1 MQAMHYFLLSM
12 TAVLLVV
19 AGFSLVH
26 DLCLELD
33 YRRAQIRGVDV
44 EAPAAL
50 RWRVTVSLAL
60 LAWVPFLLA
69 LAMAVLPVRGL
80 HLVH

>member
-1 MQAMHYFLLSM
+1 MHAAQYFLLSM
-12 TAVLLVV
+12 TAVLFVV

-26 DLCLELD
+26 DLGLELH
-33 YRRAQIRGVDV
+33 YRRAQIRRGDV
-44 EAPAAL
+44 MAPSAL

-69 LAMAVLPVRGL
+69 VAMAVLPVHGFL
-80 HLVH
+80 H

>member
-1 MQAMHYFLLSM
+1 MQATQYFLLSM
-12 TAVLLVV
+12 TAVLFVV

-26 DLCLELD
+26 DLCLELG
-33 YRRAQIRGVDV
+33 YRKAQMRGVEMV
-44 EAPAAL
+44 APSAL

-69 LAMAVLPVRGL
+69 LGLAVLPIHGSI
-80 HLVH
+80 H

>member
-1 MQAMHYFLLSM
+1 MQAAQCFLISM
-12 TAVLLVV
+12 TAVMFVV

-26 DLCLELD
+26 DLCVEVG
-33 YRRAQIRGVDV
+33 YRRAQIRGVEV

-69 LAMAVLPVRGL
+69 VGMAMLPVHGL
-80 HLVH
+80 LH

>member
-1 MQAMHYFLLSM
+1 MHATQYFLLSM
-12 TAVLLVV
+12 TAVLFVL

-26 DLCLELD
+26 DLCLELN
-33 YRRAQIRGVDV
+33 YRCAQIRGVEV

-50 RWRVTVSLAL
+50 RWRMTVSLAL
-60 LAWVPFLLA
+60 VAWVPFLLA
-69 LAMAVLPVRGL
+69 LAMTVLPVRGP

>member
-1 MQAMHYFLLSM
+1 MQAAQYFLLSM
-12 TAVLLVV
+12 TAVLFVV

-33 YRRAQIRGVDV
+33 CRRAQLRGVDV
-44 EAPAAL
+44 DAPTAL

-69 LAMAVLPVRGL
+69 LGLTVLPVHGL
-80 HLVH
+80 LSH

>member
-1 MQAMHYFLLSM
+1 MQAAQYFLLSM
-12 TAVLLVV
+12 TAVLFVV

-26 DLCLELD
+26 DLGLELQ
-33 YRRAQIRGVDV
+33 YRRAQMRGVDMV
-44 EAPAAL
+44 APSAL

-69 LAMAVLPVRGL
+69 LGMAVLPIHGSI
-80 HLVH
+80 H

>member
-1 MQAMHYFLLSM
+1 MQAAQYFLLSM
-12 TAVLLVV
+12 TAVLFVV

-26 DLCLELD
+26 DVGKELS
-33 YRRAQIRGVDV
+33 YRRAQIRGLDV
-44 EAPAAL
+44 EEPVAL

-69 LAMAVLPVRGL
+69 LGLAVLPVHGL
-80 HLVH
+80 LH

>member
-1 MQAMHYFLLSM
+1 MQASQYFLLSM
-12 TAVLLVV
+12 TAILFVV

-26 DLCLELD
+26 DLCAEVG
-33 YRRAQIRGVDV
+33 YRRAQMRGMDGG
-44 EAPAAL
+44 AQAAL

-69 LAMAVLPVRGL
+69 VGMAVLPVHGL
-80 HLVH
+80 LH

>member
-1 MQAMHYFLLSM
+1 MQAAQYFLLSM
-12 TAVLLVV
+12 TAVLFVV

-26 DLCLELD
+26 DLGLELRC
-33 YRRAQIRGVDV
+33 RRAQVRGV
-44 EAPAAL
+44 EMAAPSGL

-69 LAMAVLPVRGL
+69 LAMAVLPVHGL
-80 HLVH
+80 LH

>member
-1 MQAMHYFLLSM
+1 MQATQYFLLSM
-12 TAVLLVV
+12 TAVLFVV

-26 DLCLELD
+26 DLGLELQ
-33 YRRAQIRGVDV
+33 YRRAQMRGVEMD
-44 EAPAAL
+44 APAAL

-69 LAMAVLPVRGL
+69 VGMAVLPIHGFI
-80 HLVH
+80 H

>member
-1 MQAMHYFLLSM
+1 MQAAQYFLLSM
-12 TAVLLVV
+12 TAVLFVV

-26 DLCLELD
+26 DLCLELG
-33 YRRAQIRGVDV
+33 YRRAQLRGAEMETPSV
-44 EAPAAL
+44 L

-69 LAMAVLPVRGL
+69 LGLAVLPL
-80 HLVH
+80 HGSIH

>member
-1 MQAMHYFLLSM
+1 MHAAQYFLLSM
-12 TAVLLVV
+12 TAVLFVV

-26 DLCLELD
+26 DLGLELQ
-33 YRRAQIRGVDV
+33 YRRAQMRGVDWV
-44 EAPAAL
+44 APSAL

-69 LAMAVLPVRGL
+69 VAMTVLPVHGL
-80 HLVH
+80 LR

>member
-1 MQAMHYFLLSM
+1 MQAAQYFLISM
-12 TAVLLVV
+12 TAVMFVV

-26 DLCLELD
+26 DLCVEVG
-33 YRRAQIRGVDV
+33 YRRAQSRGVEV
-44 EAPAAL
+44 AAPVAL

-69 LAMAVLPVRGL
+69 VGMTVLPVHGL
-80 HLVH
+80 LH

>member
-1 MQAMHYFLLSM
+1 MQAAQYFLLSM
-12 TAVLLVV
+12 TAVLFVV

-26 DLCLELD
+26 DVGKELS
-33 YRRAQIRGVDV
+33 YRRAQIRGLDV
-44 EAPAAL
+44 EEPVAL

-69 LAMAVLPVRGL
+69 VGMAVLPVHGL
-80 HLVH
+80 LH

>member
-1 MQAMHYFLLSM
+1 MQAAQYFLLSM
-12 TAVLLVV
+12 TAVLFVV

-26 DLCLELD
+26 DLGLELQ
-33 YRRAQIRGVDV
+33 YRRAQMRGV
-44 EAPAAL
+44 EMAAPAAL

-69 LAMAVLPVRGL
+69 LGLAVLPVHGSI
-80 HLVH
+80 H